1 MNTGLRTNAK
11 TDFKKDLSKLMKD
24 ALFEK
29 TLENVKK
36 HRDIKLVTTTK
47 EGIIQNQNQTRENSL
62 AIEMKKHTNI

>member
-36 HRDIKLVTTTK
+36 HRDIKLVATTI
-47 EGIIQNQNQTRENSL
+47 EGII
-62 AIEMKKHTNI
+62 